1 MAALALG
8 HHIARTALTPAAL
21 GGHAQFKLD
30 FVKAHA
36 RTNVASDFTVRDP
49 AADTDD
55 HGSQWWIK

>member
-1 MAALALG
+1 MALG
-8 HHIARTALTPAAL
+8 HHIACAAFALAAL

-36 RTNVASDFTVRDP
+36 RTGVAGDFAVRDP

-55 HGSQWWIK
+55 HGSGW